1 MPGVNIDKIQLISL
15 PVSDQDRARDFYVN
29 TLGLELVR
37 DNPMGPEQR
46 WVEVAPAGSPTGI
59 TLVTWFPSM
68 APGSSKGL
76 VLQTSDVDGDIARL
90 KEAGVAV
97 DGPQEAPWGRF
108 ATLDDPDGNGIVLAG
123 PPPAGT

>member
-1 MPGVNIDKIQLISL
+1 MNIQKIQVVSV
-15 PVSDQDRARDFYVN
+15 PVSDQERARDFYVG

-37 DNPMGPEQR
+37 DNPMGPDQR
-46 WVEVAPAGSPTGI
+46 WVEVAPAGSATGI
-59 TLVTWFPSM
+59 TLVTWFPTMS
-68 APGSSKGL
+68 AGSTKGL
-76 VLQTSDVDGDIARL
+76 VLQTADIDGDIARL

-123 PPPAGT
+123 PPPEGV